1 MQKILKSYLRPQE
14 VTIVKSQWAEVNC
27 LRNLSA
33 ISNEMEEKLR
43 AQYPAGTFF
52 INKASNPVLMLH
64 FSVWVLAFLSLIVS
78 GTDDKG
84 PKKVS
89 RSCFCTL
96 LYVFCKLGNSL
107 SNTRQELHLEV
118 SSKMFLFKKSQS
130 HKNHKLWANQLKR
143 NLSNTI
149 PLYCTLQT

>member
-33 ISNEMEEKLR
+33 ISNEMEENLR

-118 SSKMFLFKKSQS
+118 SSKCSFS
-130 HKNHKLWANQLKR
+130 KNHNHIKTINCGQNQLKR
-143 NLSNTI
+143 NLSNNI